1 MMVDAQA
8 RSRVA
13 LAGFGTV
20 GRMLAARLAG
30 GAIPELRLTAI
41 SARDLVKAS
50 ENSAHLD
57 PRPLIV
63 PIAALPDH
71 AEIVVECATGDALP
85 EIARAVLTAGKTLVP
100 VSVGA
105 IARHPEIIELARRH
119 GGRIRIPSGT
129 MVGMDALRGAAEGD
143 IRAVRLRSR
152 IRPDS
157 LAREE
162 YILKQ
167 GHDFSTPPTEAI
179 QVFTGTAAGAAEAFP
194 KHFNVAVTLSLAGIG
209 MDKTTV
215 EVWADPDIPG
225 AIHQVDVESA
235 EITFTSISRNL
246 PSENPRT
253 SRIVGPSILA
263 ALRALVSPIQVG
275 S

>member
-1 MMVDAQA
+1 MADGAIA
-8 RSRVA
+8 RTRVA

-20 GRMLAARLAG
+20 GQMLAKRLNA
-30 GAIPELRLTAI
+30 GAIPELQLTAV
-41 SARDLVKAS
+41 SARNLEKAAD
-50 ENSAHLD
+50 NAAALD
-57 PRPLIV
+57 PRPLV
-63 PIAALPDH
+63 VSVAELPDH
-71 AEIVVECATGDALP
+71 ADIIVECATGDALP
-85 EIARAVLTAGKTLVP
+85 EIAQAALTAGKTLVP

-129 MVGMDALRGAAEGD
+129 MVGMDALRGAAEGNV
-143 IRAVRLRSR
+143 REVRLRSR

-157 LAREE
+157 LVREA
-162 YILKQ
+162 YIISQ
-167 GHDFSTPPTEAI
+167 GHDFTTPPAEAI
-179 QVFTGTAAGAAEAFP
+179 RVFSGTAAEAAAAFP

-209 MDKTTV
+209 MDRTTV

-225 AIHQVDVESA
+225 AIHQVEVEAADIS
-235 EITFTSISRNL
+235 FTSISRNL

-253 SRIVGPSILA
+253 SRIVAPSILA

>member
-1 MMVDAQA
+1 MADSAIA
-8 RSRVA
+8 RTRVG

-20 GRMLAARLAG
+20 GQMLAKRLTA
-30 GAIPELRLTAI
+30 GAIPELQLTAV
-41 SARDLVKAS
+41 SARNLEKAADNAAAL
-50 ENSAHLD
+50 E
-57 PRPLIV
+57 PRPLV
-63 PIAALPDH
+63 VSVAELPNH
-71 AEIVVECATGDALP
+71 ADIIVECATGDALP
-85 EIARAVLTAGKTLVP
+85 EIAQAALTAGKTLVP

-143 IRAVRLRSR
+143 VREVRLRSR

-157 LAREE
+157 LVREA
-162 YILKQ
+162 YIISQ
-167 GHDFSTPPTEAI
+167 GHDFSTPPAEAI
-179 QVFTGTAAGAAEAFP
+179 RVFSGTAAEAAAAFP

-209 MDKTTV
+209 MDRTTV

-225 AIHQVDVESA
+225 AIHQVEVEAADIS
-235 EITFTSISRNL
+235 FTSISRNL

-253 SRIVGPSILA
+253 SRIVAPSILA

>member
-1 MMVDAQA
+1 MTEASQPPG
-8 RSRVA
+8 RVA

-20 GRMLAARLAG
+20 GRMLAERLSA
-30 GAIPELRLTAI
+30 GAIPELRLTAV
-41 SARDLVKAS
+41 SARDLARAS
-50 ENSAHLD
+50 ENSAHLN
-57 PRPLIV
+57 PRPAVV
-63 PIAALPDH
+63 PVAELPDH
-71 AEIVVECATGDALP
+71 ADIVVECATGDALP

-105 IARHPEIIELARRH
+105 IARHPEIIDLARRH

-143 IRAVRLRSR
+143 IRSVRLQSR

-157 LAREE
+157 LAREA
-162 YILKQ
+162 YIIEQ
-167 GHDFSTPPTEAI
+167 GHDFSTPPAQAI
-179 QVFTGTAAGAAEAFP
+179 QVFTGTAAGAAAAFP

-209 MDKTTV
+209 MDRTSV

-225 AIHQVDVESA
+225 AIHQVDVEAA

-253 SRIVGPSILA
+253 SRIVAPSILA